1 MSSKTQISVFVID
14 DHPILRKGL
23 QAEIESDSGFKFV
36 GSSDS
41 IQDGLN
47 RMKFK
52 TVDVLIMDISLKD
65 ENGINEL
72 TNIKQKFPLLKIIF
86 FTMHRDWDYLQ
97 KAANSGADGY
107 VLKTETTVNILGT
120 IKSVFQGNKIF
131 PQEVGT
137 LQNKI
142 ATNDVLIQKLNVL
155 SKRELDILHHL
166 KSGKLNREI
175 ADELQISIRTVESHR
190 SAIMQKFE
198 IHSTIEFAKILHQ
211 LQLSKLI

>member
-72 TNIKQKFPLLKIIF
+72 KNIKQKFPLLKIIF

-142 ATNDVLIQKLNVL
+142 ATNDVLIQKLNGL